1 MRGSDGLARSG
12 ALLYL
17 FKNNSFL
24 EAEVVAPRL
33 RALILAEDIGMV
45 LSVHAVAHRHL

>member
-1 MRGSDGLARSG
+1 MQGSDGLARSG

-24 EAEVVAPRL
+24 EAEAVATQL
-33 RALILAEDIGMV
+33 RALILVEDIGLV